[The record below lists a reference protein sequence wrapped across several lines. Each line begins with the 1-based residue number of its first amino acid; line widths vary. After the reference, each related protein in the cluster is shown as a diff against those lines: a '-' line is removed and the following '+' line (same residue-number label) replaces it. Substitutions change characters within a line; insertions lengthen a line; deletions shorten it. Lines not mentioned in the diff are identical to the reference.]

1 MLTQGMVDLGLL
13 KGEVDGL
20 IETESYRPYYMHGT
34 SHWLGLDVHDVG
46 AYVVRNGTEDPK
58 PRPLAPG
65 MAYTIEPGI
74 YIAPDAPDA
83 PDAYK
88 GIGIRIEDDV
98 VITSDGYLNLTREI
112 PKTADDIEAW
122 VLR

>member
-1 MLTQGMVDLGLL
+1 MIDLGFL
-13 KGEVDGL
+13 KGELDGL
-20 IETESYRPYYMHGT
+20 IESEAYRPYYMHGT

-46 AYVVRNGTEDPK
+46 AYVVKNGSGEAK
-58 PRPLAPG
+58 PRPLGEG

-74 YIAPDAPDA
+74 YVAPDDANA

-98 VITSDGYLNLTREI
+98 IITKDGYLNLTREI
-112 PKTADDIEAW
+112 PKTVDDIEAW
-122 VLR
+122 TG